1 MASTEAVRFARAVS
15 RTFSWSFSFY
25 PQPLLNIRRRSTTG
39 TTPAFPFIN
48 TLGFISY
55 FAYTYCM
62 FFSPLIRK
70 QYAIRNPSAPE
81 PTVRIND
88 VVFTTHAV
96 LLSTLTWSMYSK
108 RLWGFTQTS
117 QPVGKY
123 IWAFATGC
131 ILGVLLIT
139 FIVSSSPNH
148 GSITAQNPGAWA
160 WIDLIYGLSFLK
172 VIITIVKY
180 CPQIYTNYTLK
191 STTGWS
197 IEQILADVLGGV
209 LSVAQICLDSLLA
222 GGNWEG
228 VTGNPAKF
236 ALGNITIVFDA
247 VFLMQHYWL
256 YRHSR
261 SAGKRPE
268 TSADSEEA
276 EGTEGERRGLLDER
290 EEREHSDPHR
300 MTEIASTRVA

>member
-1 MASTEAVRFARAVS
+1 
-15 RTFSWSFSFY
+15 
-25 PQPLLNIRRRSTTG
+25 
-39 TTPAFPFIN
+39 
-48 TLGFISY
+48 
-55 FAYTYCM
+55 
-62 FFSPLIRK
+62 
-70 QYAIRNPSAPE
+70 
-81 PTVRIND
+81 
-88 VVFTTHAV
+88 
-96 LLSTLTWSMYSK
+96 MYSK

-276 EGTEGERRGLLDER
+276 EGTEGERRGLLNER